1 MVFAILIHHQVNISC
16 LHPVFPYYF
25 FMYNRSLFI
34 FRQDLRLHDNTGLIR
49 ALRESKEVLPIFI
62 RDTRADEDFGENDPR
77 FGFIAEALTEIDTE
91 LQKNN
96 WTLLVYRGI
105 PEKLIPE
112 LLAKYLINAVYA
124 NKSYSPRGK
133 LRDEKIQKAIGEI
146 PFILEKDFL
155 LLEPED
161 TEQRKVFTPFY
172 KLWQRKLW
180 SGKISTT
187 HYEPHS
193 CQWIQLLEKDKN
205 ETIEKHFPTLQHPY
219 FTMAF
224 GRKRISDFHFSQYD
238 ETRNFP
244 AIDGST
250 RLSPYIRF
258 GVFSIREAYNRVLSE
273 SPTLVSE
280 LAWREFWYHIAHY
293 FPTLYDLEFQEKRR
307 GIAWENSEF
316 LKEKIEQAETGY
328 PLIDAALRQLYTTN
342 WMHNRLRMVVASFI
356 TKNCLIDWRWGEK
369 LFKKYLI
376 DYDEA
381 VNYGNWQWSASVGP
395 DPKPLRIFNPL
406 LQSEKFDHEAKFIK
420 KYIPELA
427 NVSPEDIHSLN
438 LEGLYPRPIVNQRLS
453 ADRAKEVYYAVL
465 EK

>member
-1 MVFAILIHHQVNISC
+1 MQKIY
-16 LHPVFPYYF
+16 P
-25 FMYNRSLFI
+25 RSLFI
-34 FRQDLRLHDNTGLIR
+34 FRQDLRLHDNTALYR
-49 ALRESKEVLPIFI
+49 AMNESEAVLPIFI
-62 RDTRADEDFGENDPR
+62 RDSRADEDFGEEDPR
-77 FGFIAEALTEIDTE
+77 FWFIAEALTEIDSE
-91 LQKNN
+91 LQRNN
-96 WTLLVYRGI
+96 WTLLIYKGI
-105 PEKLIPE
+105 PEKIIPE
-112 LLAKYLINAVYA
+112 LITKYRINAVYA

-133 LRDEKIQKAIGEI
+133 KRDQKIQETLGNV
-146 PFILEKDFL
+146 PFILMKDFL
-155 LLEPED
+155 ILEPED
-161 TEQRKVFTPFY
+161 IEQRKVFTPFY

-187 HYEPHS
+187 HYELGF
-193 CQWIQLLEKDKN
+193 CQWILPVEVDKKN
-205 ETIEKHFPTLQHPY
+205 TIERYFPLLRHPY
-219 FTMAF
+219 FTMDF
-224 GRKRISDFHFSQYD
+224 GRKRLADFHFSQYD

-244 AIDGST
+244 FIDGST

-258 GVFSIREAYNRVLSE
+258 GVFSIREVYNRVLSE
-273 SPTLVSE
+273 SPTLISE

-293 FPTLYDLEFQEKRR
+293 FPSVYNLEFQEKRR
-307 GIAWENSEF
+307 GIAWENSEY
-316 LKEKIEQAETGY
+316 LRGKIEKAETGY
-328 PLIDAALRQLYTTN
+328 PLVDAALRQLYTTN

-427 NVSPEDIHSLN
+427 NVSPENIHSLN

-465 EK
+465 GRENP